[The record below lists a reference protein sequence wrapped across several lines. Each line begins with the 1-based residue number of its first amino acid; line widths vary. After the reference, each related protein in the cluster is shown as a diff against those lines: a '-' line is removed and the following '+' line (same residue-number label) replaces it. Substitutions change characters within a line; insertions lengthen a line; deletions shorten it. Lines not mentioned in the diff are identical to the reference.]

1 MEIRYSSHPEDVKYY
16 TTEEL
21 RDHFLITDLF
31 RYGEIKSVY
40 YHEDRMIVGSAMPTT
55 AALAPEDGRQLGCAY
70 FMERREMGIL
80 NIGGE
85 GIVKADGAEYSL
97 QYSDALYVGMG
108 TKELSFSS
116 ANPADP
122 AKFYFVSVPAHKSY
136 ECVKISKAEA
146 IVQRAGS
153 EAQCNTRTIFQYI
166 HPSVC
171 KSCQLLMG
179 VTTLDSGSVWNAP
192 PFHTHERRAEAF
204 LYFDMQEEDVVF
216 YLMGHPTQTR
226 HLVVRPREAVLSPS
240 WSMPVAGQGDIL

>member
-1 MEIRYSSHPEDVKYY
+1 MKYY

-31 RYGEIKSVY
+31 QYGEIKSVY

-122 AKFYFVSVPAHKSY
+122 AKFYFVSVPDVWCSCH
-136 ECVKISKAEA
+136 EPFQFLC
-146 IVQRAGS
+146 GN
-153 EAQCNTRTIFQYI
+153 QCTETE
-166 HPSVC
+166 S
-171 KSCQLLMG
+171 L
-179 VTTLDSGSVWNAP
+179 
-192 PFHTHERRAEAF
+192 
-204 LYFDMQEEDVVF
+204 
-216 YLMGHPTQTR
+216 
-226 HLVVRPREAVLSPS
+226 
-240 WSMPVAGQGDIL
+240 